1 VRTLDGVQ
9 YINDTTATNPAAA
22 QAALSSFDAPLV
34 LLAGGANKGLD
45 MADFARS
52 IARRAKALIL
62 LAGNASETLH
72 NLVQQHMQAAQ
83 PPVIAGPYADFAE
96 AVHAARGLASP
107 GDVVLLS
114 PGCASF
120 GMFENEFHR
129 GEEFRRIVT
138 DKL

>member
-1 VRTLDGVQ
+1 VR

-34 LLAGGANKGLD
+34 LLAGGADKGLD

-52 IARRAKALIL
+52 IARRARALIL
-62 LAGNASETLH
+62 LAGSASETLH
-72 NLVQQHMQAAQ
+72 RLVRQHTAHMGAAQ
-83 PPVIAGPYADFAE
+83 PPFIAGPYADFAE
-96 AVHAARGLASP
+96 AVRAAREQARP

-129 GEEFRRIVT
+129 GEEFRRIVQQER
-138 DKL
+138 